1 MAKKDNLMDQSQWYV
16 ITTISGNEDS
26 VVQNLKSKI
35 KAYKL
40 DDLIQDIKVI
50 KEETKTIEEFTAD
63 DVPSSMNKNLK
74 NTTWS
79 TLQRNGKTVYVRTKT
94 QNKNLFLGYIFIK
107 MIMTEE
113 AWFTIRNTQLITGIV
128 GSSGKNAKPV
138 PVSEYEIQRILDNNN
153 KEPLSQEQVDGG
165 IHKIESNEDEVVIS
179 KKEYVC
185 NFEVNQNVKIL
196 GSQMTGQVGVVKSI
210 STTKGTAII
219 AIDMFGRTME
229 IELGFD
235 EVEKTTL
242 E

>member
-63 DVPSSMNKNLK
+63 NVPSSINKNLK
-74 NTTWS
+74 NVVWS
-79 TLQRNGKTVYVRTKT
+79 TLTRNGKTIYVRTKT
-94 QNKNLFLGYIFIK
+94 QNKNMFLGYIFIK

-138 PVSEYEIQRILDNNN
+138 PVSEEEIQKILDNNN
-153 KEPLSQEQVDGG
+153 KEPLSQEQVDEG
-165 IHKIESNEDEVVIS
+165 IHKIESHEDAVVIS

-185 NFEVNQNVKIL
+185 NFEINQNVKIL
-196 GSQMTGQVGVVKSI
+196 GSQMTGQIGTVKSI
-210 STTKGTAII
+210 STSKGTAII

-235 EVEKTTL
+235 EVEKTT
-242 E
+242 EE